1 MKKLISKLTLS
12 LVLILSFGLNAEA
25 QLAKKGKYSGT
36 CSYSG
41 KVLSMHMQGKA
52 PAMILAEFYGSC
64 LNDAGSGIWHR
75 NSFKCD
81 YSIEVM
87 KMPNTQSNGYCT
99 SRDADGDTMT
109 FRASTTGSLGGPS
122 DAKTKVTNGTGK
134 YKGMTGTG
142 WYRSNPVPAFEQ
154 GTFQGMTK
162 FGGSYQIP

>member
-81 YSIEVM
+81 YSI
-87 KMPNTQSNGYCT
+87 
-99 SRDADGDTMT
+99 
-109 FRASTTGSLGGPS
+109 
-122 DAKTKVTNGTGK
+122 
-134 YKGMTGTG
+134 
-142 WYRSNPVPAFEQ
+142 
-154 GTFQGMTK
+154 
-162 FGGSYQIP
+162 